1 MNHDRI
7 YLFNSKNTFLDL
19 TVGKKWV
26 TESYTDETQS
36 TMMYYAT
43 LGQKLAPKWDTWV
56 GYYREDRTSNL
67 YDLGKHSNYE
77 TNYRWTH
84 RFCCWAIE
92 FEYEQDHR
100 KDHGNTFRVRY
111 NFLNW

>member
-26 TESYTDETQS
+26 TESYTDETKS

-43 LGQKLAPKWDTWV
+43 LGQKLARNGILGSVIIVKILSVIFMIMDSLTWAGV
-56 GYYREDRTSNL
+56 AQRTEL
-67 YDLGKHSNYE
+67 
-77 TNYRWTH
+77 
-84 RFCCWAIE
+84 
-92 FEYEQDHR
+92 
-100 KDHGNTFRVRY
+100 
-111 NFLNW
+111 